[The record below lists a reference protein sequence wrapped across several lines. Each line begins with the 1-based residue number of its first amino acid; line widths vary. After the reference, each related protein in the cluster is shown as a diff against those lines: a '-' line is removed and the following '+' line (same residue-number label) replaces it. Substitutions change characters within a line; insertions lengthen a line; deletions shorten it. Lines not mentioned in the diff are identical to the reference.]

1 MRKLQIFLSTIL
13 NSSLELGVTVFNLI
27 VLDRFYII
35 QKDMLLCVV
44 NKKREREL
52 GEEGR
57 EKKEEKKEGGQ
68 GEGNG
73 GESR

>member
-1 MRKLQIFLSTIL
+1 MSTIL

-57 EKKEEKKEGGQ
+57 EKKEEKIK
-68 GEGNG
+68 
-73 GESR
+73 SRVRPGRAGLALGFGR